1 MRPKTFTIWCF
12 NPHPSRSPG
21 AEADSDT
28 DMSDADVSTLTR
40 AEMTADMKKSL
51 PMATETPREWTREIP
66 MYGHEKLP
74 MYGHEK
80 SLSMESLT
88 RLR

>member
-1 MRPKTFTIWCF
+1 
-12 NPHPSRSPG
+12 
-21 AEADSDT
+21 
-28 DMSDADVSTLTR
+28 
-40 AEMTADMKKSL
+40 MTADMKKSL
-51 PMATETPREWTREIP
+51 PMATETPRERTREIP
-66 MYGHEKLP
+66 MCGHEKLP